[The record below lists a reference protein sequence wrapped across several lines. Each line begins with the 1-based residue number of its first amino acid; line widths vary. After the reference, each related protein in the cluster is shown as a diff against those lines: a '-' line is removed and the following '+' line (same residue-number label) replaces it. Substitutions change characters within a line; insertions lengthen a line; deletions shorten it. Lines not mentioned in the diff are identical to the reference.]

1 MKKQSSLWCVL
12 SLAAPL
18 LVMPHGAGAQ
28 QFAATQ
34 QRNDVP
40 GCYSH
45 AKLNPTLAAAGAD
58 RELFVVIDGTFS
70 PDDKIKQMVR
80 DKVQRFIQPGDRVNV
95 ISFSAMVSD
104 HYTDLKFTGQLD
116 TDIKDRDDVAKKSL
130 QVFDHCL
137 KKQQNFARKKID
149 LALVDS
155 YRKDQ
160 ILPKTEILNNLA
172 QIVGPKVANSTADR
186 KVVLLV
192 SDLFENSD
200 VTSFYSNN
208 QIRVIGVDAE
218 MAKIEA
224 SGLVTDFAGAEIYIA
239 GAGWL
244 EPEYRGFRGS
254 KVMVPLK
261 KFWQSYFHSSNATV
275 KGFGQPMLMED
286 L

>member
-1 MKKQSSLWCVL
+1 MNKQSSMWYAV
-12 SLAAPL
+12 SLVAPL
-18 LVMPHGAGAQ
+18 LLMSH
-28 QFAATQ
+28 FASAQ

-45 AKLNPTLAAAGAD
+45 AKLNPVLATAAD
-58 RELFVVIDGTFS
+58 SRELFVVIDGTFS

-80 DKVQRFIQPGDRVNV
+80 DKVQRFIQPGDRVTV
-95 ISFSAMVSD
+95 ISFAALVAE
-104 HYTDLKFTGQLD
+104 HYTDLKFSGLLD
-116 TDIKDRDDVAKKSL
+116 TDIKNRDDVAKKPL
-130 QVFDHCL
+130 QVFDNCL
-137 KKQQNFARKKID
+137 KKQQKFARQKID
-149 LALVDS
+149 SAIADS
-155 YRKDQ
+155 YRNEQ

-172 QIVGPKVANSTADR
+172 QVIGPKVANSAADR

-208 QIRVIGVDAE
+208 QIRVIAADAE

-224 SGLVTDFAGAEIYIA
+224 NGLVTDFAGAEIYIA

-244 EPEYRGFRGS
+244 EPEYRGFRGA

-261 KFWQSYFHSSNATV
+261 KFWQNYFQSSNATV